1 MLTGEVQ
8 RRRRRIFAG
17 IAVTGLAAVAVA
29 NSAKWLVVDHPEK
42 SDAIVVL
49 AGETDLRP
57 SRALGLLRSSYGRV
71 MVLDVPADATIY
83 QWAQTDLA
91 AKYAQGLPEAGS
103 IKICPIHGLSTKAEA
118 DEAGQCL
125 AATDSRKVLL
135 VTSDFHTRRALSIF
149 RTRVPKYDYTVAASH
164 NPQEFGL
171 QWWQHRE
178 WAKTN
183 FYEWLRLGWWELVD
197 RWR

>member
-1 MLTGEVQ
+1 MQ
-8 RRRRRIFAG
+8 RPSAKVWVGVAIAG
-17 IAVTGLAAVAVA
+17 LVSLIAA
-29 NSAKWLVVDHPEK
+29 NSAKWLVVDRPEK

-57 SRALGLLRSSYGRV
+57 TLARQLLRDGYGRLV
-71 MVLDVPADATIY
+71 ILDVPADATIY
-83 QWAQTDLA
+83 RWTQVDLA
-91 AKYAQGLPEAGS
+91 RKYVEELPEAGK
-103 IKICPIHGLSTKAEA
+103 IKICPIHGLSTKEEAE
-118 DEAGQCL
+118 EAAQCL
-125 AATDSRKVLL
+125 VAVEGRKILL

-149 RTRVPKYDYTVAASH
+149 RARIPKYDYSVAAVN
-164 NPQEFGL
+164 NPKEFGPR
-171 QWWQHRE
+171 WWQQRE